1 MPKNVPASAWV
12 QGIRAAVDVGPARTS
27 GEGFCVFQLSVFV
40 HLAEVV
46 LRLNI
51 TRSASW
57 MPILLCCGNSPN
69 CAKRF
74 CR

>member
-1 MPKNVPASAWV
+1 MPKNVPAFAWG
-12 QGIRAAVDVGPARTS
+12 QGIRAAIDVGAVRTS

-51 TRSASW
+51 APLGKLDAISS
-57 MPILLCCGNSPN
+57 MPW
-69 CAKRF
+69 
-74 CR
+74 

>member
-27 GEGFCVFQLSVFV
+27 GEGLCVFQLSVFV

-51 TRSASW
+51 A
-57 MPILLCCGNSPN
+57 PLGKLDANSSMLW
-69 CAKRF
+69 
-74 CR
+74 

>member
-1 MPKNVPASAWV
+1 MPRNEPAFAWG
-12 QGIRAAVDVGPARTS
+12 QGIRAAIDVGAARTS

-51 TRSASW
+51 APLGKLDAISS
-57 MPILLCCGNSPN
+57 MPW
-69 CAKRF
+69 
-74 CR
+74 